1 MANFKKEFDKIILT
15 EGGYVNDPDD
25 SGGETYLGISRKYHP
40 YSPIWPV
47 IDEYKD
53 RFFGREITKNLKKNN
68 KVTKLVSDIYKYEYW
83 DIFDLDNVPNQKIA
97 HQIFDDAVNR
107 GIKSAIILAEQIMGM
122 TPTGKITD
130 ALLYNLKRYV

>member
-1 MANFKKEFDKIILT
+1 MANFKEEFEKIVLT

-25 SGGETYLGISRKYHP
+25 AGGETYLGISRKHHP
-40 YSPIWPV
+40 YSPIWSI
-47 IDEYKD
+47 IDDYTN
-53 RFFGREITKNLKKNN
+53 RFFDREITKNLKKNK

-83 DIFDLDNVPNQKIA
+83 DIFDLDSVPNQKIA
-97 HQIFDDAVNR
+97 HEIFDDAVNR
-107 GIKSAIILAEQIMGM
+107 GVKNAIILAEQVMGM